1 MHSPNCGG
9 GKGLEAIMNDHD
21 DESEKLRQLTAD
33 LQKTALSLIKLLR
46 TNNFRIRIEGLAP
59 AVYITLGEG
68 RSSYSADSVMFEGRQ
83 GEAPGPAPNTA
94 QAAAQVTAPVTTP
107 VAPQKSVLRTPLL
120 ACFSRLRKALAA

>member
-46 TNNFRIRIEGLAP
+46 TNNFRIRIEGLVP

-94 QAAAQVTAPVTTP
+94 QAAAPVT
-107 VAPQKSVLRTPLL
+107 PQKSVLRTPLL